1 VIVSLL
7 VAVDEASG
15 IGKDGRLPWRQSD
28 DLRRF
33 KALSLGHH
41 ILMGRKT
48 WESINRLLPGRTTIV
63 ITRQSGY
70 LVHGALVA
78 SSLEAALEM
87 AAAGGESEAFVIGG
101 GQIFALA
108 LPLAQRIYLT
118 VIHAT
123 LDCDTFFP
131 PLDLS
136 EWTQSERSD
145 HPADER
151 NQFPYTFITLDRK

>member
-1 VIVSLL
+1 MIVSLL
-7 VAVDEASG
+7 AAVDEANG

-33 KALSLGHH
+33 KSLSLGHH
-41 ILMGRKT
+41 IVMGRKT

-63 ITRQSGY
+63 ITRQVGY
-70 LVHGALVA
+70 LIPGALVA
-78 SSLEAALEM
+78 SSLEGALDM
-87 AAAGGESEAFVIGG
+87 AAAGGDSEVFVIGG

-118 VIHAT
+118 VIHAR

-131 PLDLS
+131 ALDMS
-136 EWTQSERSD
+136 AWRESERSD
-145 HPADER
+145 HAADER
-151 NQFPYTFITLDRK
+151 NQFPYTFLTLDRK